1 MPDEGGLDELVG
13 EEQQNIRTMDMGTR
27 SPDTEGLATA
37 MPPTALVID
46 TAGVRTPSAIVR
58 AVPKSDYTQS
68 RDSDRP
74 LVRPGESTYP
84 YQKREANPVLE
95 RYAMGRSCPFLSSC
109 DRTTPIA
116 ALEALV
122 KSMNSLLKSGYLK
135 IGVDSR
141 AFFSSLKLSLQY
153 SSYM

>member
-68 RDSDRP
+68 SRFRSVP

-95 RYAMGRSCPFLSSC
+95 RYAMLREWVMVLLVAFTSQGSVGIEILLGSWIETLEEGEGSALPLFCPK
-109 DRTTPIA
+109 
-116 ALEALV
+116 E
-122 KSMNSLLKSGYLK
+122 
-135 IGVDSR
+135 
-141 AFFSSLKLSLQY
+141 Q
-153 SSYM
+153 